1 MHSFI
6 FGKLTRVGDLYFQSE
21 VYRTLDNADNWYNV
35 PVIPLK
41 DILVLIASYYE
52 ETWIAME
59 INKKLCASID
69 KIAWRDATSA
79 DHSINISNEVS
90 HPKSTHCRKIF
101 G

>member
-1 MHSFI
+1 M
-6 FGKLTRVGDLYFQSE
+6 GDLYFQSE

-59 INKKLCASID
+59 INKKAVRIT
-69 KIAWRDATSA
+69 W
-79 DHSINISNEVS
+79 
-90 HPKSTHCRKIF
+90 
-101 G
+101 